1 MDKNPAKLV
10 VIITEAVIEEKI
22 IQLIKSLDIKGYTV
36 YRGVTGEGD
45 RGVRSGSGG
54 ISIFG
59 ESVRIEVVLSSEKAD
74 KIMRQVTEKFF
85 KNYAGIVYA
94 ADVWVVRIDK
104 FM

>member
-1 MDKNPAKLV
+1 MP
-10 VIITEAVIEEKI
+10 I
-22 IQLIKSLDIKGYTV
+22 
-36 YRGVTGEGD
+36 VTLNGNTKPSA

-74 KIMRQVTEKFF
+74 KIMCQVTEKFL